1 MAYSPLKRKYMAI
14 DNLPKKTFPFI
25 LYFLKSYFLECLGM
39 MIIGILWSVDLSLRP
54 YLIKVMLDK
63 LEMVSPHADLFTE
76 LMAPALTY
84 IALGF
89 GINFIYRIYDYL
101 ALRLMPSL
109 YNDIVIKVLDYTEQ
123 HSHSYF
129 QNHFGGS
136 IVNKIS
142 EMARAVQDIVETII
156 HRFVSH
162 SLALLIACF
171 AMASVNLI
179 LALIFFTWVIAFLVS
194 SYFFSKEPYIL
205 SEQLS
210 RTHTKLI
217 GKIMDSVTNILTV
230 RLFARQKFEINYV
243 KAQAREREER
253 AQALRWSNLKRQ
265 AAMETASNILMG
277 ILICYLIYTRQR
289 GLITIGD
296 FALVLMVSISA
307 IDAVWNLSRDFLEF
321 SEQLGQCSQTLTLI
335 AIPHEIKDI
344 ENALPLKVNRGSIEF
359 KNVYFSFTENKFLFN
374 NLCISIPSKQKV
386 GLVGYSGSG
395 KTTFVNLLIR
405 LFDIQAGQ
413 ILIDAQ
419 EVSKVTQESLHENI
433 SFIPQDP
440 LLFHRN
446 IAENIRYGRLYATEE
461 EVIQAAIKANAH
473 DFIKDL
479 PEGYNTLV
487 GERGIKLS
495 GGQRQRIAIARAIL
509 KDAKILILDEATSA
523 LDSVTEHIIQE
534 SLKKLMNNKTVFV
547 IAHRLSTL
555 QDMDRILVFE
565 KGKIIE
571 DGNHQALI
579 NKKGVYAYLW
589 ERQRGGFLPAV
600 C

>member
-1 MAYSPLKRKYMAI
+1 MAI

-210 RTHTKLI
+210 KTHTKLI

-277 ILICYLIYTRQR
+277 ILICYLIYTRQQ

-335 AIPHEIKDI
+335 AIPHEIKDT

-359 KNVYFSFTENKFLFN
+359 KNVYFSFIENKFLFN
-374 NLCISIPSKQKV
+374 NLCISIPGKQKV

-571 DGNHQALI
+571 DGSHQALI

>member
-1 MAYSPLKRKYMAI
+1 MAI

-25 LYFLKSYFLECLGM
+25 LYFLKPYFLECLGM
-39 MIIGILWSVDLSLRP
+39 LIIGVLWSIDLSLRP
-54 YLIKVMLDK
+54 YLIKIMLDK

-76 LMAPALTY
+76 LMVPALTY

-89 GINFIYRIYDYL
+89 GINFVYRIYDYL
-101 ALRLMPSL
+101 SLRLMPSL

-156 HRFVSH
+156 HRFISH

-194 SYFFSKEPYIL
+194 SYFFSKEPYFL

-210 RTHTKLI
+210 KTQSKLI

-243 KAQAREREER
+243 KAQA
-253 AQALRWSNLKRQ
+253 LHWSNLKRQ

-277 ILICYLIYTRQR
+277 VLICYLIYARQQ

-335 AIPHEIKDI
+335 AIPHEIKDA
-344 ENALPLKVNRGSIEF
+344 ENALAIKVSRGSIEF
-359 KNVYFSFTENKFLFN
+359 KSVYFGFVENKFLFN
-374 NLCISIPSKQKV
+374 NLSVSITGRQKV

-405 LFDIQAGQ
+405 LFDIQTGQ
-413 ILIDAQ
+413 ILIDGQ

-446 IAENIRYGRLYATEE
+446 IAENILYGNLRATEKE
-461 EVIQAAIKANAH
+461 IIEAAIKANAH
-473 DFIKDL
+473 NFIKDL

-534 SLKKLMNNKTVFV
+534 SLKKLMKNKTVLV

-565 KGKIIE
+565 KGQIIE
-571 DGNHQALI
+571 DGSHQSLI
-579 NKKGVYAYLW
+579 DKKGVYAYLW
-589 ERQRGGFLPAV
+589 ERQRGGFLPALH
-600 C
+600 

>member
-1 MAYSPLKRKYMAI
+1 MAI

-136 IVNKIS
+136 IVNKLS

-210 RTHTKLI
+210 KTHTKLI

-277 ILICYLIYTRQR
+277 ILICYLIYTRQQ

-335 AIPHEIKDI
+335 AIPHEIKDT

-359 KNVYFSFTENKFLFN
+359 KNVYFSFIENKFLFN
-374 NLCISIPSKQKV
+374 NLCISIPGKQKV

-571 DGNHQALI
+571 DGSHQALI

-589 ERQRGGFLPAV
+589 ERQRRGFLPAV